1 MKPIIIFLLL
11 CILGFISYDFYKDW
25 NRFHSPEYHYK
36 TDLVIDD
43 NYYDPSVVM
52 YYHDAIEDLNSYVKL
67 QWTANDIDVR
77 LPEDDDLETTL
88 AVKEYSQKLAR
99 VSYLEKKLEASASY
113 KAKGWSNQQVIDFE
127 ENHDTPED
135 IVLAQKR
142 KLMQDL
148 FKEEVLNSQEIG
160 SKSTLIFEIQ
170 KVLISKGYSIEP
182 DGVFAKA
189 TMEALADFESKNNL
203 FPDGKIDV
211 LTFEALMSN

>member
-43 NYYDPSVVM
+43 NYYDSTVVM
-52 YYHDAIEDLNSYVKL
+52 YYHDAIQDLNSYVKL

-88 AVKEYSQKLAR
+88 AVKKYSQKLAR
-99 VSYLEKKLEASASY
+99 VSYLERRLVQSSIYKKA
-113 KAKGWSNQQVIDFE
+113 GWNNQQIIDFE
-127 ENHDTPED
+127 ENHNTPED

-148 FKEEVLNSQEIG
+148 FKEEVLSSQKIG
-160 SKSTLIFEIQ
+160 SKSSLIFEVQ
-170 KVLISKGYSIEP
+170 KALISKGYSIEP

-189 TMEALADFESKNNL
+189 TMEVLSDFESKNNL

-211 LTFEALMSN
+211 LTFEALLM